1 MAQPDHQTAAG
12 RPTPGPGALRTA
24 VETASVPLLT
34 RLGRLPVWVPVVL
47 LVGLVL
53 GGSTLGGVLGT
64 AMVLL
69 AGLVVGWFLY
79 LTWPRLGTSERL
91 MRIAV
96 LLLVLLLPL
105 TQLIPRG

>member
-1 MAQPDHQTAAG
+1 M
-12 RPTPGPGALRTA
+12 
-24 VETASVPLLT
+24 
-34 RLGRLPVWVPVVL
+34 
-47 LVGLVL
+47 
-53 GGSTLGGVLGT
+53 
-64 AMVLL
+64 
-69 AGLVVGWFLY
+69 VGWFLY